1 MKKPVLIIE
10 KNTNPLMTNPSK
22 KAEDKYILGGTFTE
36 FNKKN
41 RNERIYTWKKF
52 SPALT
57 ELNERINTLGVYG
70 EFDHP
75 DNFDTSLKNA
85 SHIVTEAFYSEKD
98 NRVKGK
104 IKLVPYGY
112 GKAAR
117 ELVDGNF
124 PLFVSSRAAGITESN
139 GEVQIKKLFT
149 YDIVADPGFSSAK
162 VSSIN
167 ESCGYSNDANFRIYE
182 MTDES
187 NINDLFTMNKNDLV
201 TKNQM
206 TEYSG
211 HLTSEISKTRSL
223 INKAI
228 KEGKIDAKKLNELQ
242 SYYESLQE
250 NHSKI
255 VEYLDY
261 MAEKIQYL
269 FTDNSEIKKTNEAII
284 KHNDY
289 LAEKLEETINYT
301 EYLAENLD
309 QSIQYGEYLAEH
321 VDKNISLGKKIN
333 ERLENAISFSEYIA
347 ENLNH
352 TIVYSEYIAE
362 NLDTT
367 IAYGEYLAENL
378 DKGLQYSEYLAET
391 VDKHIDY
398 TGKITEKLNSKTS
411 KLFESIEGEEE
422 VRFETP
428 EEVGFDLIEV
438 EADDEIAGETEETSP
453 EQIVS
458 DLEEEGEN
466 CRVVCDDDEVIT
478 DTEEEGSL
486 EDTPD
491 LEVEV
496 ETEEEFAYESK
507 VSTITNKI
515 DELINEAKKREASK
529 TENHHF
535 LAFLNRD
542 QIKAFESLSPSDQ
555 EEVVSYINEK
565 GNYYTAKDVMRL
577 MNEALSTKEES
588 LEDKLVRLMPD
599 SVKEKW
605 DSITEGAK
613 VSILSQA
620 KLHPNLKTEDQI
632 EHFWFTRKFPVINET
647 RQVVTED
654 KLINEDKLDEDY
666 INRIA
671 ERFNNL

>member
-10 KNTNPLMTNPSK
+10 KNTKPLMTNPSK
-22 KAEDKYILGGTFTE
+22 KPEDKYILGGTFTE

-41 RNERIYTWKKF
+41 RNERIYTWEKF

-57 ELNERINTLGVYG
+57 ELNERIDTLGVYG

-85 SHIVTEAFYSEKD
+85 SHIVTEAFYSQKD

-117 ELVDGNF
+117 DLVDGDF
-124 PLFVSSRAAGITESN
+124 PLFVSSRAAGITESS

-162 VSSIN
+162 VSSMN
-167 ESCGYSNDANFRIYE
+167 ESCGYSSDANFRIYE

-187 NINDLFTMNKNDLV
+187 NINDLFTMNTNDLV

-211 HLTSEISKTRSL
+211 HLTSEITKTRGL

-228 KEGKIDAKKLNELQ
+228 KEGKIDAKKLEELQ
-242 SYYESLQE
+242 SYYESLQD

-269 FTDNSEIKKTNEAII
+269 FTDNTEIKKTNEAII

-289 LAEKLEETINYT
+289 LAEKLEETIHYT

-309 QSIQYGEYLAEH
+309 HSIQYGEYLAEH
-321 VDKNISLGKKIN
+321 VDKNSSTNTKIN
-333 ERLENAISFSEYIA
+333 ERLNNAISFSEYLA
-347 ENLNH
+347 GNLNH
-352 TIVYSEYIAE
+352 TIVYSEYLAENLDTTIVYSEYLAE

-391 VDKHIDY
+391 VDSHIDY
-398 TGKITEKLNSKTS
+398 TGKITEKLNNKASR
-411 KLFESIEGEEE
+411 LFESIEGEEE
-422 VRFETP
+422 IRFETP
-428 EEVGFDLIEV
+428 EEAGFDLIEV
-438 EADDEIAGETEETSP
+438 EADNEISNGEQKSSP
-453 EQIVS
+453 EDDIDS
-458 DLEEEGEN
+458 ELEGSGEN
-466 CRVVCDDDEVIT
+466 CRVVCDDDEVFT

-496 ETEEEFAYESK
+496 ETEEETEEEFTYESK
-507 VSTITNKI
+507 VGNITNKI
-515 DELINEAKKREASK
+515 DTLINEAKKREASK

-535 LAFLNRD
+535 LTFLNRD

-565 GNYYTAKDVMRL
+565 RNYYTAKDVMKL
-577 MNEALSTKEES
+577 MNEALSSKEES

-599 SVKEKW
+599 SV
-605 DSITEGAK
+605 
-613 VSILSQA
+613 
-620 KLHPNLKTEDQI
+620 
-632 EHFWFTRKFPVINET
+632 
-647 RQVVTED
+647 
-654 KLINEDKLDEDY
+654 
-666 INRIA
+666 
-671 ERFNNL
+671 